1 MNNIYSYLAFIIS
14 ILFFISCSDNSTGV
28 DGLDLSQGEGAFSVT
43 GAINAEHSGEAW
55 YTVDPRDDGTVFQLF
70 VSDVEFS
77 IDPDANDDVTF
88 VLEFRQESGSGS
100 FSISTGE
107 FDLGSN
113 APFRGMFADVATA
126 TAYETTGSSGG
137 TLNITSHS
145 RSSGLVEAEFEFSAT
160 APDGGNVTVTGGLRA
175 GCVGGQLFGEFINPN
190 CSAVNNLRQDK

>member
-1 MNNIYSYLAFIIS
+1 MLKKISYLAITLS
-14 ILFFISCSDNSTGV
+14 ILLFTSCSDNSTGP
-28 DGLDLSQGEGAFSVT
+28 DDLNLSQGQGAFTVT
-43 GAINAEHSGEAW
+43 GAVNAEHSGEAW

-107 FDLGSN
+107 YNLGAN

-137 TLNITSHS
+137 TLNITSY
-145 RSSGLVEAEFEFSAT
+145 SSGSVEAEFEFSAT
-160 APDGGNVTVTGGLRA
+160 GPEGGSVTVTGGLRA
-175 GCVGGQLFGEFINPN
+175 SCVGGQFNPN
-190 CSAVNNLRQDK
+190 C

>member
-1 MNNIYSYLAFIIS
+1 MKKNYSYAIIIS
-14 ILFFISCSDNSTGV
+14 LVMIFTSCSDNSTGP
-28 DGLDLSQGEGAFSVT
+28 DDLNLSQGKGAFTVT
-43 GAINAEHSGEAW
+43 GAVNAEHSGESW

-107 FDLGSN
+107 YNLGAN

-145 RSSGLVEAEFEFSAT
+145 SSSGLIEAEFEFSAT
-160 APDGGNVTVTGGLRA
+160 GPEGGSVTVTGGLRA

-190 CSAVNNLRQDK
+190 CSAVNNLRYDK

>member
-137 TLNITSHS
+137 TLNISS
-145 RSSGLVEAEFEFSAT
+145 YSSGLVEAEFEFSAT
-160 APDGGNVTVTGGLRA
+160 AAEGGSVTVKGGLRA
-175 GCVGGQLFGEFINPN
+175 SCIGGQFNPN
-190 CSAVNNLRQDK
+190 C